1 MEASPTDCNEVKFN
15 VTWNVPQNTGG
26 LSVDVYEVFYKA
38 ASSSTFKEKSS
49 TTTST
54 ILDNLSPNTTYT
66 IQVRAKNLIGFG
78 KNMSTDMVMT
88 PSRGEW
94 QSVWF
99 IRLYKQ
105 NRTEIPQV
113 LPLSRRS
120 IKYINR

>member
-15 VTWNVPQNTGG
+15 VTWNGPLNTGG
-26 LSVDVYEVFYKA
+26 LSVDVYEVFYKV

-54 ILDNLSPNTTYT
+54 ILENLSPNTTYT

-78 KNMSTDMVMT
+78 KNTSTEMVMT
-88 PSRGEW
+88 PSRGAW

-105 NRTEIPQV
+105 HRTEITQV
-113 LPLSRRS
+113 LPLSRP
-120 IKYINR
+120 